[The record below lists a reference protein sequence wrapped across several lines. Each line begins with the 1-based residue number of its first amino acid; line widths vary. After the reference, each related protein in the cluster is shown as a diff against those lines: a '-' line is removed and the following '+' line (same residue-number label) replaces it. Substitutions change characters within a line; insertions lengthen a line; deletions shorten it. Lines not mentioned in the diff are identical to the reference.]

1 MSIVDPGTAAVLG
14 AGCSILGTAVYLW
27 DVRHGGTRPHRGS
40 WLVWAVVGVVAAL
53 SHGAEGGRWSLLVL
67 WTQAVMSLLVLALA
81 VPFGIGRPTAGIV
94 VLLGVAAAGVTGWV
108 VLDDP
113 LAATVSA
120 VVADAAGILA
130 MLPKS
135 WADPWSEGVTLYALV
150 GVTGVLSMV
159 AADEWS
165 LGLLL
170 FPAYLVL
177 VNPGLAAVLLWRRR
191 RLARDAD
198 GAGGLSRPA
207 AISPRPAA
215 PPVPVAGPAGPP

>member
-1 MSIVDPGTAAVLG
+1 MSVVDPGLAAALG
-14 AGCSILGTAVYLW
+14 VGCSLLGTAVYLW
-27 DVRHGGTRPHRGS
+27 DVRFGATRPHRGS

-67 WTQAVMSLLVLALA
+67 WTQAATSLLVLALA
-81 VPFGIGRPTAGIV
+81 VPYGVGRPTAGNAA
-94 VLLGVAAAGVTGWV
+94 LLGVAAAGVTGWV

-113 LAATVSA
+113 LAATVS
-120 VVADAAGILA
+120 VVLADAAGILV

-135 WADPWSEGVTLYALV
+135 WADPWSEGLTLYALV
-150 GVTGVLSMV
+150 GVTGVLGML
-159 AADEWS
+159 AAGEWS

-191 RLARDAD
+191 RL
-198 GAGGLSRPA
+198 SRPA
-207 AISPRPAA
+207 ASGPRPGARHEHAAA
-215 PPVPVAGPAGPP
+215 PAGRP